1 MSKYYIMMPTGYIEE
16 LQQSGNRAK
25 SRAFMEYFID
35 MHNESVNSIRFY
47 KESWGVSVGTV
58 HNWIKDFSIEIEK
71 FFTYWNLKNNSHYS
85 SVKKID
91 EHKMNTSK
99 NENEHLNNDKHS
111 ITSCLSK
118 DVLNTSKNENEHEL
132 NKDTNSN
139 NIDNNINADS
149 SESTNIKN
157 DSKSKYSINFEI
169 LWNRYDKKSSNK
181 GRSQTIYLRRWKNT
195 DIKILLEAIDKYKST
210 IDLTY
215 LKDFD
220 GFLNGLIDTYVPKR
234 AWIID
239 RNKNK
244 HIGWFYDNENKF
256 ITDSHSILK
265 LDSSNI
271 ANYIADK
278 RFGYIA

>member
-85 SVKKID
+85 SIKKID

-99 NENEHLNNDKHS
+99 NENEHQNNDKHS